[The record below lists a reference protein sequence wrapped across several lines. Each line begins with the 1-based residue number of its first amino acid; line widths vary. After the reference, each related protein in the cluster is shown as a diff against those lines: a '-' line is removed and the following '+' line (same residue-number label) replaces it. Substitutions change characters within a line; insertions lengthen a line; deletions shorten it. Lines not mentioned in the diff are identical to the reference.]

1 METSQDAYIH
11 NLRLFL
17 NGVPGFYN
25 LKYPERLDLPPASVH
40 VSALKCMESGS
51 MKNLLMRA
59 AQNRSVLRREQASNR
74 WGYSG
79 LCLAKQGFQVA

>member
-11 NLRLFL
+11 NLMLFL

-25 LKYPERLDLPPASVH
+25 HKYPESLDLPPASAH
-40 VSALKCMESGS
+40 ISALECMEC

-59 AQNRSVLRREQASNR
+59 AQNRSVFRREQASNR
-74 WGYSG
+74 WGIWWLVLS
-79 LCLAKQGFQVA
+79 